1 MLQLLPLLS
10 TMFIVISAVFVALG
24 WYHIARGNKEK
35 HRSRMIIGAVFALIF
50 FIVYMSRTIFL
61 GNTAFGGPES
71 VKIAYTVFLI
81 FHIFLAT
88 TGGVFGI
95 ITLVLAFRRRISK
108 HQKIGPWTSVIW
120 LFTAI
125 TGVMVYL
132 LLYVIYPP
140 GETDSLF
147 RAIFGF

>member
-35 HRSRMIIGAVFALIF
+35 HRSRMIIGAVFALVF

-71 VKIAYTVFLI
+71 VKMAYTVFLI

-88 TGGVFGI
+88 TGGVFGV

-108 HQKIGPWTSVIW
+108 HQKIGPWTSIIW
-120 LFTAI
+120 FFTAI

-147 RAIFGF
+147 RAILGF